1 MLRGYYPKSL
11 ETSCIPS
18 RTYIQTVY
26 GLQANNFEFTW
37 NLRGGREILPKIASS
52 FARNLRVLTS
62 KRLLPILRAASQFL
76 GEVFSRFRSQNSL
89 SQKNNSAN
97 YAGNRSVIEEVDKEQ
112 GLAQMVQMRGIL

>member
-1 MLRGYYPKSL
+1 M
-11 ETSCIPS
+11 
-18 RTYIQTVY
+18 QTVY

-37 NLRGGREILPKIASS
+37 NLRGGREILPKIESS

-89 SQKNNSAN
+89 SPKSNSAN
-97 YAGNRSVIEEVDKEQ
+97 YAGKRLVIEDADKEQ
-112 GLAQMVQMRGIL
+112 GLAQMVQMRGILWETSNPPFFDFFNFFFV

>member
-1 MLRGYYPKSL
+1 MLSGYYPTSL

-18 RTYIQTVY
+18 RTYIQTVN

-76 GEVFSRFRSQNSL
+76 GEIFSRFRSQNSL
-89 SQKNNSAN
+89 SQKTIPPTTQAT
-97 YAGNRSVIEEVDKEQ
+97 AR
-112 GLAQMVQMRGIL
+112 